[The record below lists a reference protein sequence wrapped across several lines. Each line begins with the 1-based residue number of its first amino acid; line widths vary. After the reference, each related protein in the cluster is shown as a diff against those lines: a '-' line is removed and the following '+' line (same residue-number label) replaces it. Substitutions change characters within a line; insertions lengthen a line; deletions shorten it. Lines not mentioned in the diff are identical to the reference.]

1 MFFLFLVLCSLRE
14 LILYCF
20 ARSGAQLR
28 PATLKDGRRPL
39 STEEY
44 HRSSYKPRNLP
55 AHGRGPPLAGVGG
68 ELHHLVPVSLPS
80 LFNVVLILLLREIIL
95 EVEC

>member
-1 MFFLFLVLCSLRE
+1 MSRL
-14 LILYCF
+14 
-20 ARSGAQLR
+20 GAQLR

-68 ELHHLVPVSLPS
+68 ELHHLVPVSALS
-80 LFNVVLILLLREIIL
+80 LFQHSIASSCGSEVLI
-95 EVEC
+95 